1 MKRIGIV
8 GGGIGALH
16 LGLFLRGH
24 GVPVT
29 IYTDKTASQQRAAR
43 LANVVVRSAPTRER
57 ERWLGVNHWDGA
69 APDLTCMSVSV
80 GGPSPISFSGA
91 LTPPVQVVDMRIY
104 TAALLD
110 DFVLRGGHIK
120 VGTLSSRDLET
131 VAATHSLLVVA
142 AGRGSLSN
150 VFPRVPEHSPHAEPQ
165 RLVVAGVFRGI
176 RYPATLGFDVAVSR
190 GHGEI
195 LSFPL
200 FSFQQGLTALGIE
213 IVNGG
218 GLASFGRMRYED
230 DPRAFDAAVLEVLR
244 EHAPAIHARIDP
256 DTFGVARP
264 VDVGHV
270 AITPAVRRGYARLP
284 NGRMALALGDA
295 HVVMDP
301 ITGQGANKA
310 SHAAFVVGEA
320 LRDAEVFDEAFCEQV
335 ERRVC
340 EFALPVSEACNAR
353 LQPPPAH
360 VGRLLGAASHH
371 QPLADLHALG
381 FQHPDRY
388 WGLLSSPDRTNTLL
402 EELNTV
408 GETAL
413 EPYAAALRGPANVSA
428 WT

>member
-16 LGLFLRGH
+16 LALYLRGH

-29 IYTDKTASQQRAAR
+29 IYTDKTASQQRAGR

-57 ERWLGVNHWDGA
+57 ERVLGVNHWDGA

-80 GGPSPISFSGA
+80 GGAAPLAFVGA

-110 DFVLRGGHIK
+110 DFVLRGGHVEIG
-120 VGTLSSRDLET
+120 VVSSRDLET
-131 VAATHSLLVVA
+131 LTAEHSLVVVA

-150 VFPRVPEHSPHAEPQ
+150 VFARVPAHSPHAEPQ

-176 RYPATLGFDVAVSR
+176 HYPATLGFDVAVSR

-200 FSFQQGLTALGIE
+200 FSFEQGLTALGIE

-218 GLASFGRMRYED
+218 GLASFGRLRYED
-230 DPRAFDAAVLEVLR
+230 DPQAFEAAVLDVLR
-244 EHAPAIHARIDP
+244 VHAPGIHARVDP
-256 DTFGVARP
+256 ETFAIARP
-264 VDVGHV
+264 LDVGHI
-270 AITPAVRRGYARLP
+270 AITPTVRRGYARLP
-284 NGRMALALGDA
+284 NGHVTLALGDA

-310 SHAAFVVGEA
+310 SHAAFVVGQA
-320 LRDAEVFDEAFCEQV
+320 IRDADVFDEAFCEDV

-360 VGRLLGAASHH
+360 VGRLLGAASRH
-371 QPLADLHALG
+371 QPLADLYALG

-388 WGLLSSPDRTNTLL
+388 WTLISSPERTGALL
-402 EELNTV
+402 EQFTAH
-408 GETAL
+408 GEPAL
-413 EPYAAALRGPANVSA
+413 EAYAAELRGEVSVSA
-428 WT
+428 RA